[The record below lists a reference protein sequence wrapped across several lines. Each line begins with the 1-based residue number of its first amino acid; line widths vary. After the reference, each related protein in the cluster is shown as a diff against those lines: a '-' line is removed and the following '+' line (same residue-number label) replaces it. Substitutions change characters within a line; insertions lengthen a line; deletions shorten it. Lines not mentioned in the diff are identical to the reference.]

1 VTGFSFCS
9 YKIGLTIEEMLSSH
23 VWSFIEN
30 QILVAIKAVP
40 LGQSAGQRLLNQ
52 LIPSGNSAIS
62 KSMEISSDNWANFSP
77 LQAISSAK
85 HETQYSR
92 LFRS

>member
-1 VTGFSFCS
+1 
-9 YKIGLTIEEMLSSH
+9 

-40 LGQSAGQRLLNQ
+40 LGQSAGQRLLNV
-52 LIPSGNSAIS
+52 LIPAGDEAVRTSLLVDVNDWS
-62 KSMEISSDNWANFSP
+62 NFSP
-77 LQAISSAK
+77 LQAIASAK